1 MTHLSDLIR
10 TELDRYENEQLAK
23 QKEQLATKRKKIE
36 RVFNTYIYSGEFEL
50 RLINAIRAGISVI
63 EIEGSDI
70 CYSANCEGFI
80 VENWDEFEWEVGVD
94 CVRKELEDSVK
105 EIYYDYDWADEY
117 GKEEHKVC
125 KIVIKI
131 K

>member
-1 MTHLSDLIR
+1 MSHLSDLIK

-23 QKEQLATKRKKIE
+23 QKEQLKIKHNKVAN
-36 RVFNTYIYSGEFEL
+36 VFNTYINSGEFEI
-50 RLINAIRAGISVI
+50 RLINAIRAGISII
-63 EIEGSDI
+63 EIEESDI
-70 CYSANCEGFI
+70 CYCANCEGFI
-80 VENWDEFEWEVGVD
+80 IENWDELDWEVGVD
-94 CVRKELEDSVK
+94 CVRKQLEDSVK
-105 EIYYDYDWADEY
+105 EIYYDYDWVDEY